1 MEQGQ
6 QFKALYSSL
15 GFSADEA
22 AQLLH
27 VTTRSVHNWVSGSVP
42 VPYMAVKLLRLML
55 RYELPGKAWEGWHL
69 SAGKLYTPEG
79 FELAPHEV
87 SWWSLLVRQA
97 RMFRATFAEL
107 NAIRHQNRGSVG
119 KPAMTPA
126 PGFNGRFAVTPPVS
140 ATGDTRCLH
149 CQKRRTQQRRGLRTD
164 LGPK

>member
-1 MEQGQ
+1 MEQGR

-42 VPYMAVKLLRLML
+42 VPYMALKLLRLML

-69 SAGKLYTPEG
+69 SAGRLYTPEG

-97 RMFRATFAEL
+97 RMFRVLYRERYSVPVGPVEEP
-107 NAIRHQNRGSVG
+107 AIQ
-119 KPAMTPA
+119 PARQ
-126 PGFNGRFAVTPPVS
+126 GFVRDDVVTRPVS
-140 ATGDTRCLH
+140 LTGETRCLH